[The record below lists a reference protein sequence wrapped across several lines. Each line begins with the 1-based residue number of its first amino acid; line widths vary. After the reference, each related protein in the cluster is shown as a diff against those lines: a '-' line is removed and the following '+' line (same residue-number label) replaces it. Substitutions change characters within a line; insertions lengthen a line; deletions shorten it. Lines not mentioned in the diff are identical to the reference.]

1 MSENVADW
9 LARLNGLPTGD
20 RAEIAFQ
27 LLQSLP
33 ADAFDPNWE
42 EAWSA
47 ELQCRTA
54 SIENGQAHE
63 VSADEVIASLRKKY
77 S

>member
-1 MSENVADW
+1 MSDNIHDW
-9 LARLNGLPTGD
+9 LSRLSGLPSND

-33 ADAFDPNWE
+33 PDETDPNWE
-42 EAWSA
+42 QTWAA
-47 ELQCRTA
+47 ELHRRDE
-54 SIENGQAHE
+54 SIENGQAVE
-63 VSADEVIASLRKKY
+63 EPADEVIASLRKKY

>member
-1 MSENVADW
+1 MSDNIHDW
-9 LARLNGLPTGD
+9 LSRLSGLPSND

-33 ADAFDPNWE
+33 PDETDPDWE
-42 EAWSA
+42 QAWTA
-47 ELQCRTA
+47 ELHRRDE
-54 SIENGQAHE
+54 SIENSQAVE
-63 VSADEVIASLRKKY
+63 EPADEVIASLRKKY